1 MGVILNPYISFGSI
15 NYTELEWSPADLGA
29 NVVRGMWAPY
39 AYPNTVLESS
49 GNVLKIDD
57 VSGNGY
63 HMAVGTNA
71 PNWNSLT
78 KEVEFDYLNT
88 EWMYADMD
96 ASTQDVGT
104 LFWVADFGT
113 GSTFGRWF
121 GGPGNDAN
129 STGVTGWAI
138 RSGDSI
144 FRTYYQNTIPLNTP
158 VPSGY
163 FLGSVTVSSTGFES
177 RLNSVSSQTASVTT
191 PTASFTQLKIGQG
204 FNDNYC
210 ASLNFRAAIFV
221 QGDLTTDER
230 QRIEGW
236 LAYKCQIQSELPVD
250 HPYRYYI
257 FTDASTILWN
267 PTDLSPTSL
276 RGLWNPYGDV
286 SSVTLST
293 NDVTAI
299 ADLTSNGFDI
309 NVGTDNAPNWNNGTV
324 EFDHTNNEW
333 MMATLDPDPSN
344 NVGALF
350 VYAQLGS
357 ADVFGRFIGA
367 GNINDSNTADTV
379 AWLVSATTN
388 LATMEGGSQELQYP
402 LASLSGFNLISIIV
416 SDTGY
421 TMRING
427 TEVDSSAKTGT
438 VASFELLSFGRA
450 WTNSY
455 GASLNLR
462 VAALV
467 EGEMTLDSIEK
478 IEGWIMQEVGDK
490 DSLPVGHSYKNVTYS
505 DGELVWNPQELG
517 TSVVTG
523 MWVPYAYPDSLTLSG
538 TDVTQID
545 DLSGN
550 GFDMTVAAVG
560 NSPNWNSATNEV
572 EFDSTNSE
580 GLTASLLGDS
590 TAYDA
595 HLFYAFKPLVS
606 TLHDQWFTRANSSRG
621 DVGDSGLAWAVGDG
635 SIRIWNGNVA
645 LITSSNI
652 TTTIIGQSKVSS
664 TTGASLRIDG
674 VEVGSSA
681 TNSQARMDK
690 LCIATDDATDFTS
703 MNLRGVVY
711 IKGELSYDNM
721 TKIEGWL
728 AYKCGLQENLPA
740 NHPYRFT
747 TFTDPVPS
755 FSPAT
760 YDIAWEWKADQSDW
774 TTYTPGGGG
783 NYFISAP
790 NLNAAHTG
798 SSNGNEI
805 YSNTGTGGADTGKG
819 WTIEDADKGIK
830 LTSVSEE
837 SIKTRLWDGSS
848 ETGLR
853 NDIGHYFEL
862 CVVTFTNGYGPSNNF
877 RKDNGWVSSKWEGG
891 SRWKHEDIFAE
902 NADGTGGNFNGD
914 ITMPFNGTV
923 DGNSSK
929 TYLFAHTRDMGNAA
943 AQVHACINAN
953 VPGTYADGPKYV
965 QWIQEVTAEGS
976 WSPLVNDS
984 LNESIEQV
992 IKSYTYSPA
1001 YVHATAP
1008 DTDNTSANTHEYY
1021 WQEGTILH
1029 MFIYGKKVITTQ
1041 ELSDAYE
1048 YAKNFL

>member
-63 HMAVGTNA
+63 HMAVGTNS

-78 KEVEFDYLNT
+78 KEVEFDHLNT

-204 FNDNYC
+204 FNDTYC
-210 ASLNFRAAIFV
+210 ASLNFRAAVFV

-286 SSVTLST
+286 NSVTLST
-293 NDVTAI
+293 NDVTSI

-490 DSLPVGHSYKNVTYS
+490 DSLPVGHSY
-505 DGELVWNPQELG
+505 
-517 TSVVTG
+517 
-523 MWVPYAYPDSLTLSG
+523 
-538 TDVTQID
+538 
-545 DLSGN
+545 
-550 GFDMTVAAVG
+550 
-560 NSPNWNSATNEV
+560 
-572 EFDSTNSE
+572 
-580 GLTASLLGDS
+580 
-590 TAYDA
+590 
-595 HLFYAFKPLVS
+595 
-606 TLHDQWFTRANSSRG
+606 
-621 DVGDSGLAWAVGDG
+621 
-635 SIRIWNGNVA
+635 
-645 LITSSNI
+645 
-652 TTTIIGQSKVSS
+652 
-664 TTGASLRIDG
+664 
-674 VEVGSSA
+674 
-681 TNSQARMDK
+681 
-690 LCIATDDATDFTS
+690 
-703 MNLRGVVY
+703 
-711 IKGELSYDNM
+711 
-721 TKIEGWL
+721 
-728 AYKCGLQENLPA
+728 
-740 NHPYRFT
+740 RFT
-747 TFTDPVPS
+747 TFTDPAPS
-755 FSPAT
+755 FSPAN
-760 YDIAWEWKADQSDW
+760 YDIAWEWKADQSAW

-798 SSNGNEI
+798 SANGNEI
-805 YSNTGTGGADTGKG
+805 YSNAGTSGADTGNG

-830 LTSVSEE
+830 LTSLSEQ

-853 NDIGHYFEL
+853 NGIGPYFEL
-862 CVVTFTNGYGPSNNF
+862 VVVSFTNGYGPSNNF
-877 RKDNGWVSSKWEGG
+877 RKDNGWISSKWEGG
-891 SRWKHEDIFAE
+891 NRWKHEDIFSE
-902 NADGTGGNFNGD
+902 NPDGTGGNFNGD
-914 ITMPFNGTV
+914 ITMPFNMTP
-923 DGNSSK
+923 DGASNK
-929 TYLFAHTRDMGNAA
+929 TYLFAHTRDMGDGAS
-943 AQVHACINAN
+943 QIHPSINAD
-953 VPGTYADGPKYV
+953 VPGTYADGPKYI
-965 QWIQEVTAEGS
+965 QWIQEVTAGGS
-976 WSPLVNDS
+976 WSPAVNDS
-984 LNESIEQV
+984 LNESIVQAV
-992 IKSYTYSPA
+992 KAYTYSPA

-1008 DTDNTSANTHEYY
+1008 DTDNTSANTHEYFL
-1021 WQEGTILH
+1021 QEGTILH